1 MRPLLKPKMFIV
13 GWAKR
18 RPEDLIECRPTF
30 YKVSREKVTQKKTI
44 KKACFVIAVVY
55 ILLEIVALLIL
66 ALFKKIRGLCLMKL
80 ASETLQNLPYF
91 WNKNTQI
98 LDFAK
103 IQNEIKKTMW
113 GFLIQKIWP
122 ILKNFTRTISSSIIL
137 FISEEFLQQ

>member
-1 MRPLLKPKMFIV
+1 MRPLLKPNMFIV

-66 ALFKKIRGLCLMKL
+66 ALFK
-80 ASETLQNLPYF
+80 
-91 WNKNTQI
+91 NKRFM
-98 LDFAK
+98 LD
-103 IQNEIKKTMW
+103 EID
-113 GFLIQKIWP
+113 
-122 ILKNFTRTISSSIIL
+122 
-137 FISEEFLQQ
+137 